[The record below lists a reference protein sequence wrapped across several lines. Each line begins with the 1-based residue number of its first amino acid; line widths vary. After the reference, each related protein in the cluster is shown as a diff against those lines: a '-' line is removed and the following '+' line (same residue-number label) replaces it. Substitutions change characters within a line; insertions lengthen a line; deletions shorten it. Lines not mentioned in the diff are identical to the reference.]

1 MRALIKDKILILR
14 HEPGKGA
21 WTYHLVIPG
30 TKHIA
35 GSWGKIK
42 VSGTI
47 DGYEFKDRNL
57 APVTGAD
64 KMLSVNGTIRKAIKK
79 SGGDHVLVTMY
90 QNSDNKLIT
99 EAQVLECLS
108 DADVLKNF
116 RSMDEQAQ
124 QKIIKNVL
132 SQADEDSQ
140 EKIILASIKK
150 LSSP

>member
-1 MRALIKDKILILR
+1 MRELIKDKKLTLR

-30 TKHIA
+30 TGHMA

-47 DGYEFKDRNL
+47 DGYAFKNRNL

-64 KMLSVNGTIRKAIKK
+64 KMMSVNGTIRKAIQKG
-79 SGGDHVLVTMY
+79 GGDEVLVTMY
-90 QNSDNKLIT
+90 QDADNKLT
-99 EAQVLECLS
+99 TGNQVLECFS
-108 DADVLKNF
+108 DADVLQQFK
-116 RSMDEQAQ
+116 SLEKQEQE
-124 QKIIKNVL
+124 KIIDIIL

-140 EKIILASIKK
+140 EKRILDYLRKFS
-150 LSSP
+150 